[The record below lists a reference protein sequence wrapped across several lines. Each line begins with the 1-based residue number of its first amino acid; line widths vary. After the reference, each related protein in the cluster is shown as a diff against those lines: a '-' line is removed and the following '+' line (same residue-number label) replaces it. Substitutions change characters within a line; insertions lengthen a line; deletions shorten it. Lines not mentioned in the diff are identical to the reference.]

1 MIGHR
6 EMSMDDYV
14 AILRRHLWVIVIPTL
29 LLPVVAYLVSLALPE
44 RYTSQTLV
52 LVEQPRVPT
61 QFVPTVVT
69 DQLNE
74 RLQTM
79 QQQILSRTRLQPIIE
94 KFGLYREDV
103 AQKVPM
109 EDLIGRMRQS
119 IQVTP
124 VKPVTTVR
132 QGEIPGFTIS
142 FEADNPRMAQLV
154 CQEITSMFIAE
165 NLKLRTERAEGTTE
179 FLQKQVEEAKQK
191 LDEKDARLAEF
202 KRKYLGQLPGQEQV
216 NMNILMGLTQQLE
229 AVNQLL
235 TRTHQDKTYAESQ
248 LDQQIAAWEAAQ
260 VGSNPLTLEQQ
271 LAALQTQLLTMES
284 RYTPDHPD
292 MIKLKAD
299 IAQMKKKID
308 ENNAAAKAKPA
319 DKDKADLA
327 KMNEPPNIQQLRNL
341 IHGYDLTIQEKT
353 RDQERLQDQI
363 RTYRARVEISPLVE
377 QQYNEITRDFA
388 TAQGFYDELLRKKS
402 QSAVAADLERQQQS
416 EQFRLWDPPNLP
428 EKPTFPN
435 RLLFAGGGLG
445 GGLVVGLGLALLLE
459 LKDKAL
465 RTERDVEVLLQLP
478 TLALVP
484 SISRYN
490 GKGRGGLFS
499 RIRKTDE
506 RALPRAGA

>member
-1 MIGHR
+1 
-6 EMSMDDYV
+6 
-14 AILRRHLWVIVIPTL
+14 
-29 LLPVVAYLVSLALPE
+29 
-44 RYTSQTLV
+44 
-52 LVEQPRVPT
+52 
-61 QFVPTVVT
+61 
-69 DQLNE
+69 
-74 RLQTM
+74 
-79 QQQILSRTRLQPIIE
+79 
-94 KFGLYREDV
+94 
-103 AQKVPM
+103 
-109 EDLIGRMRQS
+109 
-119 IQVTP
+119 
-124 VKPVTTVR
+124 
-132 QGEIPGFTIS
+132 
-142 FEADNPRMAQLV
+142 
-154 CQEITSMFIAE
+154 MFIAE